1 MTPVTLGLFEMVL
14 EVSDL
19 ERSER
24 FYHEVI
30 GLPIADRWGE
40 ERQATFLT
48 LGREGFLGLWP
59 VETGGPNAI
68 HGGRG
73 GAHVHFALLV
83 PPGSLPAFAARINAA
98 GHQTEHHEFAPGNL
112 ALYVT
117 DPDGH
122 VLELTERATLWDGSP
137 AREAPATPRPGQD
150 QAGGRRTPGRR
161 DTCRHR
167 RRCRDRPR
175 RSADL

>member
-1 MTPVTLGLFEMVL
+1 MTLPILGLFEMVL
-14 EVSDL
+14 EVADL

-30 GLPIADRWGE
+30 GLPIADRWDDD
-40 ERQATFLT
+40 RRATFLT

-59 VETGGPNAI
+59 VETGGANAI

-73 GAHVHFALLV
+73 GSHVHFAVLV
-83 PPGSLPAFAARINAA
+83 PPGSLLDFERRIHAA
-98 GHQTEHHEFAPGNL
+98 GYDTERRDFGRGNL

-122 VLELTERATLWDGSP
+122 VLELTERVTLWDGSP
-137 AREAPATPRPGQD
+137 A
-150 QAGGRRTPGRR
+150 QAAVVTTTQG
-161 DTCRHR
+161 
-167 RRCRDRPR
+167 
-175 RSADL
+175 

>member
-1 MTPVTLGLFEMVL
+1 MTIPTLGLFEMVL
-14 EVSDL
+14 EVADL
-19 ERSER
+19 ERAER

-30 GLPIADRWGE
+30 GLPIADRWDE
-40 ERQATFLT
+40 ERRATFLS

-73 GAHVHFALLV
+73 GEHVHFALLA
-83 PPGSLPAFAARINAA
+83 PPGSLEGFEARIRAA
-98 GHQTEHHEFAPGNL
+98 GYETERREFGAGNL

-122 VLELTERATLWDGSP
+122 VLELTERVTLWDGTP
-137 AREAPATPRPGQD
+137 TREAWVTSTRA
-150 QAGGRRTPGRR
+150 
-161 DTCRHR
+161 
-167 RRCRDRPR
+167 
-175 RSADL
+175 